1 MVAILQ
7 HPDRFGLVRYGTML
21 PRLLWLSGIQDLQIV
36 HVSARTKQEQSFS
49 SIGKTD
55 VREALPFGLWKTP
68 NGLWTRVA
76 EV

>member
-1 MVAILQ
+1 
-7 HPDRFGLVRYGTML
+7 
-21 PRLLWLSGIQDLQIV
+21 LQIV
-36 HVSARTKQEQSFS
+36 HVSARTEQEQSFS

-55 VREALPFGLWKTP
+55 VRETLPFGLWKTP